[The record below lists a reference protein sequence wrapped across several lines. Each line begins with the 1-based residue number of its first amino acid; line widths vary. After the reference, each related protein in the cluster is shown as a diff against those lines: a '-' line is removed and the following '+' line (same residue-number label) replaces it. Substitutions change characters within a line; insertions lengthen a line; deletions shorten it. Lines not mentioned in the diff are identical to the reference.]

1 MQTITEIML
10 TRYCSSVYI
19 PNRRRLLF
27 KDQEKILKVL
37 IKFKRKTKIK
47 SRKLVWEE
55 KKWSYQQKCFFE
67 SLVSVH
73 FHNVHYRIDL

>member
-10 TRYCSSVYI
+10 TRYCSSVYV
-19 PNRRRLLF
+19 PNHRRLLF

-55 KKWSYQQKCFFE
+55 KKWSY
-67 SLVSVH
+67 
-73 FHNVHYRIDL
+73 